1 MNTYNV
7 ITLFPNLI
15 EEWKNIGIVRQ
26 AIKNQLVN
34 IETTN
39 LREFGIGEYKQ
50 VDDAPYG
57 GGPGMVLMPEPL
69 DNAINSSN
77 SEVNVFLTPSGE
89 QLDET
94 LLTKLLSFK
103 SINLIAGRYEGFDQR
118 ILDIHADY
126 KVSIGHTVI
135 SGGEVP
141 AMYLLEALIR
151 RIPGVLGNPDSLSKS
166 QLDEIKNNKSI
177 NYLGH
182 IDISKELHNYDVN
195 LVMSKY
201 EGSSRILL
209 ESLYIGLI
217 CISNNIPGTTVL
229 SSKFSNSF
237 FVNDNNIQEFKRNL
251 NEIINNDAFLDSTQN
266 EYFGNGADYNRKLI
280 NENYTSIKIAA
291 AYNKIYQYLRGE
303 IESYRS
309 EFV

>member
-26 AIKNQLVN
+26 AIENQLVN
-34 IETTN
+34 IQTTN
-39 LREFGIGEYKQ
+39 LRDFGIGEYKQ

-94 LLTKLLSFK
+94 LLIKLLSFK

-141 AMYLLEALIR
+141 AMYMLEALIR
-151 RIPGVLGNPDSLSKS
+151 RIPGVLGNPDSLKFETFTDNKYDFPVYTRPETFNDLSVPEVLLSGNHK
-166 QLDEIKNNKSI
+166 DIEEWKKNNLK
-177 NYLGH
+177 
-182 IDISKELHNYDVN
+182 DI
-195 LVMSKY
+195 
-201 EGSSRILL
+201 
-209 ESLYIGLI
+209 
-217 CISNNIPGTTVL
+217 
-229 SSKFSNSF
+229 
-237 FVNDNNIQEFKRNL
+237 
-251 NEIINNDAFLDSTQN
+251 
-266 EYFGNGADYNRKLI
+266 
-280 NENYTSIKIAA
+280 
-291 AYNKIYQYLRGE
+291 
-303 IESYRS
+303 
-309 EFV
+309 

>member
-34 IETTN
+34 IQTTN

-94 LLTKLLSFK
+94 LLIKLLSFK

-118 ILDIHADY
+118 ILDMHADY

-141 AMYLLEALIR
+141 GRVFRPA
-151 RIPGVLGNPDSLSKS
+151 SK
-166 QLDEIKNNKSI
+166 
-177 NYLGH
+177 
-182 IDISKELHNYDVN
+182 
-195 LVMSKY
+195 
-201 EGSSRILL
+201 R
-209 ESLYIGLI
+209 
-217 CISNNIPGTTVL
+217 
-229 SSKFSNSF
+229 SF
-237 FVNDNNIQEFKRNL
+237 K
-251 NEIINNDAFLDSTQN
+251 
-266 EYFGNGADYNRKLI
+266 
-280 NENYTSIKIAA
+280 
-291 AYNKIYQYLRGE
+291 
-303 IESYRS
+303 
-309 EFV
+309 

>member
-34 IETTN
+34 IQTTN

-94 LLTKLLSFK
+94 LLIKLLSFK
-103 SINLIAGRYEGFDQR
+103 TINLIAGRYEGFDQR

-126 KVSIGHTVI
+126 KVAIGHTVI

-141 AMYLLEALIR
+141 AMYMLEALIR
-151 RIPGVLGNPDSLSKS
+151 RIPGVLGNPDSLKHETFNDNKYDFPVYTRPETFKNLSVPEVLLSGNHK
-166 QLDEIKNNKSI
+166 DIEEWKKNNLK
-177 NYLGH
+177 
-182 IDISKELHNYDVN
+182 DI
-195 LVMSKY
+195 
-201 EGSSRILL
+201 
-209 ESLYIGLI
+209 
-217 CISNNIPGTTVL
+217 
-229 SSKFSNSF
+229 
-237 FVNDNNIQEFKRNL
+237 
-251 NEIINNDAFLDSTQN
+251 
-266 EYFGNGADYNRKLI
+266 
-280 NENYTSIKIAA
+280 
-291 AYNKIYQYLRGE
+291 
-303 IESYRS
+303 
-309 EFV
+309 

>member
-7 ITLFPNLI
+7 ISLFPNLI

-34 IETTN
+34 IQTTN

-77 SEVNVFLTPSGE
+77 AEVNVFLTPSGE

-94 LLTKLLSFK
+94 LLIKLLSFK

-126 KVSIGHTVI
+126 KVSIGHIVI

-141 AMYLLEALIR
+141 AMYMLEALIR
-151 RIPGVLGNPDSLSKS
+151 RIPGVLGNPDSLKHETFNDNKYDFPVYTRPETFKNLSVPEVLLSGNHK
-166 QLDEIKNNKSI
+166 DIEEWKKNNLK
-177 NYLGH
+177 
-182 IDISKELHNYDVN
+182 DI
-195 LVMSKY
+195 
-201 EGSSRILL
+201 
-209 ESLYIGLI
+209 
-217 CISNNIPGTTVL
+217 
-229 SSKFSNSF
+229 
-237 FVNDNNIQEFKRNL
+237 
-251 NEIINNDAFLDSTQN
+251 
-266 EYFGNGADYNRKLI
+266 
-280 NENYTSIKIAA
+280 
-291 AYNKIYQYLRGE
+291 
-303 IESYRS
+303 
-309 EFV
+309 

>member
-1 MNTYNV
+1 MNIYNV

-34 IETTN
+34 IQTTN
-39 LREFGIGEYKQ
+39 LRDFGIGEYKQ

-94 LLTKLLSFK
+94 LLIKLLSFN

-126 KVSIGHTVI
+126 KISVGHAVI

-141 AMYLLEALIR
+141 AMYILEALIR
-151 RIPGVLGNPDSLSKS
+151 RIPGVLGNPDSLKFETFTNNKYDFPVYTRPETFNDLSVPEVLLSGNHK
-166 QLDEIKNNKSI
+166 DIEEWKKNNLK
-177 NYLGH
+177 
-182 IDISKELHNYDVN
+182 DI
-195 LVMSKY
+195 
-201 EGSSRILL
+201 
-209 ESLYIGLI
+209 
-217 CISNNIPGTTVL
+217 
-229 SSKFSNSF
+229 
-237 FVNDNNIQEFKRNL
+237 
-251 NEIINNDAFLDSTQN
+251 
-266 EYFGNGADYNRKLI
+266 
-280 NENYTSIKIAA
+280 
-291 AYNKIYQYLRGE
+291 
-303 IESYRS
+303 
-309 EFV
+309 

>member
-34 IETTN
+34 IQTTN
-39 LREFGIGEYKQ
+39 LRDFGIGEYKQ

-77 SEVNVFLTPSGE
+77 AEVNVFLTPSGE

-94 LLTKLLSFK
+94 LLIKLLSFN

-118 ILDIHADY
+118 ILDTHADY
-126 KVSIGHTVI
+126 KISVGHAVI

-141 AMYLLEALIR
+141 AMYILEALIR
-151 RIPGVLGNPDSLSKS
+151 RIPGVLGNPDSLKFETFTDNKYDFPVYTRPETFNDLSVPEVLLSGNHK
-166 QLDEIKNNKSI
+166 DIEEWKKNNLK
-177 NYLGH
+177 
-182 IDISKELHNYDVN
+182 DI
-195 LVMSKY
+195 
-201 EGSSRILL
+201 
-209 ESLYIGLI
+209 
-217 CISNNIPGTTVL
+217 
-229 SSKFSNSF
+229 
-237 FVNDNNIQEFKRNL
+237 
-251 NEIINNDAFLDSTQN
+251 
-266 EYFGNGADYNRKLI
+266 
-280 NENYTSIKIAA
+280 
-291 AYNKIYQYLRGE
+291 
-303 IESYRS
+303 
-309 EFV
+309 

>member
-34 IETTN
+34 IQTTN

-94 LLTKLLSFK
+94 LLIKLLSFK

-118 ILDIHADY
+118 ILDMHADY

-141 AMYLLEALIR
+141 AMYMLEALIR
-151 RIPGVLGNPDSLSKS
+151 RIPGVLGNPDSLKYETFNDNKCDFPVYTRPETFKNLSVPEVLLSGNHK
-166 QLDEIKNNKSI
+166 DIEEWKKNNLK
-177 NYLGH
+177 
-182 IDISKELHNYDVN
+182 DI
-195 LVMSKY
+195 
-201 EGSSRILL
+201 
-209 ESLYIGLI
+209 
-217 CISNNIPGTTVL
+217 
-229 SSKFSNSF
+229 
-237 FVNDNNIQEFKRNL
+237 
-251 NEIINNDAFLDSTQN
+251 
-266 EYFGNGADYNRKLI
+266 
-280 NENYTSIKIAA
+280 
-291 AYNKIYQYLRGE
+291 
-303 IESYRS
+303 
-309 EFV
+309 

>member
-34 IETTN
+34 IQTIN

-94 LLTKLLSFK
+94 LLIKLLSFK
-103 SINLIAGRYEGFDQR
+103 SINLISGRYEGFDQR

-141 AMYLLEALIR
+141 AMYMLEALIR
-151 RIPGVLGNPDSLSKS
+151 RIPGVLGNPDSLKHETFNDNKYDFPVYTRPETFKNLSVPEVLLSGNHK
-166 QLDEIKNNKSI
+166 DIEEWKKNNLK
-177 NYLGH
+177 
-182 IDISKELHNYDVN
+182 DI
-195 LVMSKY
+195 
-201 EGSSRILL
+201 
-209 ESLYIGLI
+209 
-217 CISNNIPGTTVL
+217 
-229 SSKFSNSF
+229 
-237 FVNDNNIQEFKRNL
+237 
-251 NEIINNDAFLDSTQN
+251 
-266 EYFGNGADYNRKLI
+266 
-280 NENYTSIKIAA
+280 
-291 AYNKIYQYLRGE
+291 
-303 IESYRS
+303 
-309 EFV
+309 